1 MEVRMTPTTIAPKS
15 VGPKS
20 IAPKSVAPK
29 SVALQLAAL
38 RTTALRLAV
47 FGLVLRLLSLAAP
60 VQAHEIETEI
70 ETGNGVICDTRE
82 QAQRLAFLPE
92 DDAQAAI
99 RTVNAEAHDAQACA
113 LASVAYVRGAK
124 AGTARSKAGTFEIV
138 EVLVIGVETPR
149 GLKQASPA
157 VYFTLFK
164 VEERPA

>member
-1 MEVRMTPTTIAPKS
+1 MTPTTFAFR
-15 VGPKS
+15 
-20 IAPKSVAPK
+20 SVAFR
-29 SVALQLAAL
+29 LAAL

-47 FGLVLRLLSLAAP
+47 FGLALRLLSLAAP

-70 ETGNGVICDTRE
+70 ETGVICDTRE
-82 QAQRLAFLPE
+82 QAQRLALLPE

-124 AGTARSKAGTFEIV
+124 AGTARSKTGTFEIV
-138 EVLVIGVETPR
+138 EVLVVGVETRR
-149 GLKQASPA
+149 GLQQASPA

>member
-1 MEVRMTPTTIAPKS
+1 MEVRMTPTTFAFR
-15 VGPKS
+15 
-20 IAPKSVAPK
+20 SVAFR
-29 SVALQLAAL
+29 LAAL

-47 FGLVLRLLSLAAP
+47 FGLALRLLSLAAP

-82 QAQRLAFLPE
+82 QAQRLALLLE

-138 EVLVIGVETPR
+138 EVLVVGVETRR
-149 GLKQASPA
+149 GLQQASPA

>member
-1 MEVRMTPTTIAPKS
+1 MTPMTIAFR
-15 VGPKS
+15 
-20 IAPKSVAPK
+20 SVAFR
-29 SVALQLAAL
+29 LAAL

-47 FGLVLRLLSLAAP
+47 FGLALPLLSLPSP
-60 VQAHEIETEI
+60 VLAHENEI

-82 QAQRLAFLPE
+82 QAQRLALLLE
-92 DDAQAAI
+92 DDARAAI